1 MAAQSPIPVRYVL
14 VFWLFLLSAVA
25 FLDRTNISIAGIFLR
40 SEYHLTNQQLGRVF
54 SAFLIGYAAFQVPGG
69 WLAERMGP
77 RRLLLLGVLWWG
89 VFTIL
94 TTTVPTQVGSALIL
108 LIGVRL
114 ALGAGEAVIYPA
126 SNQFVARWFPV
137 QERGIANGWIFAGV
151 GAGAG
156 LTPPLLTWIVTHQ
169 GWRSSFWFS
178 AVVGFILGGIW
189 FLISRDTPEQHPY
202 VSPEELTLIQEGLGR
217 KARLENPSPNEAH
230 GIDVRSHWFNIVR
243 SFSVWAVTFSY
254 FTYGWVAWIFFSW
267 FYTYLA
273 EVRHLDLKTSATYT
287 MLPFIAL
294 TICCLLGGLLNDW
307 ASKRYGLRV
316 GRCALASVSLFLTAL
331 LLTFGSTLHNARSAS
346 LVLAAS
352 MGALYL
358 SQSSFWS
365 VTADI
370 AGVHSGV
377 VSGVMNT
384 GCQIGGAATAWFTPV
399 IADHYGWDAPFF
411 VAAGLALLGALAWLL
426 VDPSRPLFASEVQS
440 ELHVAAK

>member
-114 ALGAGEAVIYPA
+114 ALGVGEAVIYPA

-137 QERGIANGWIFAGV
+137 RERGIANGWIFAGV

-178 AVVGFILGGIW
+178 AVVGFIVGGIW
-189 FLISRDTPEQHPY
+189 FLISRDAPEQHPY
-202 VSPEELTLIQEGLGR
+202 VSPEELTRIQEGLGR

-399 IADHYGWDAPFF
+399 IADHYGWGAPFL

>member
-14 VFWLFLLSAVA
+14 IFWLFLLSAVA

-77 RRLLLLGVLWWG
+77 RRLLTLGVLWWG

-94 TTTVPTQVGSALIL
+94 TTAVPNQLGSALIL

-126 SNQFVARWFPV
+126 SNQFVARWFPAG
-137 QERGIANGWIFAGV
+137 ERGIANGWIFAGV

-156 LTPPLLTWIVTHQ
+156 LTPHLLTWIVTHQ

-178 AVVGFILGGIW
+178 AVVGFIVGGIW

-202 VSPEELTLIQEGLGR
+202 ISQEEVTQIQEGLNF
-217 KARLENPSPNEAH
+217 KASPVVASLNEPALV
-230 GIDVRSHWFNIVR
+230 DVRSRWFNIVR
-243 SFSVWAVTFSY
+243 SRSVWAITFSY

-294 TICCLLGGLLNDW
+294 TICCLLGGILNDW

-316 GRCALASVSLFLTAL
+316 GRCALASASLFLTAL

-352 MGALYL
+352 MGALYI

-411 VAAGLALLGALAWLL
+411 VAAGLTLLGALAWLF
-426 VDPSRPLFASEVQS
+426 VDPRRPLFDREARSALQV
-440 ELHVAAK
+440 VAK

>member
-14 VFWLFLLSAVA
+14 IFWLFLLSAVA

-77 RRLLLLGVLWWG
+77 RRLLTLGVLWWG

-94 TTTVPTQVGSALIL
+94 TTAVPNQLGSALIL

-137 QERGIANGWIFAGV
+137 RERGIANGWIFAGV

-156 LTPPLLTWIVTHQ
+156 LTPHLLTWIVTHQ

-178 AVVGFILGGIW
+178 AVVGFIVGGIW

-202 VSPEELTLIQEGLGR
+202 ISQEEVTQIQEGLNL
-217 KARLENPSPNEAH
+217 KASPVVASLNEPALV
-230 GIDVRSHWFNIVR
+230 DVRSRWFNIVHSR
-243 SFSVWAVTFSY
+243 SVWAITLSY

-294 TICCLLGGLLNDW
+294 TICCLLGGILNDW

-316 GRCALASVSLFLTAL
+316 GRCALASASLFLTAL

-352 MGALYL
+352 MGALYI

-411 VAAGLALLGALAWLL
+411 VAAGLALLGALAWLF
-426 VDPSRPLFASEVQS
+426 VDPRRPLFDREAHS
-440 ELHVAAK
+440 ELQVVAK

>member
-14 VFWLFLLSAVA
+14 IFWLFLLSAVA

-77 RRLLLLGVLWWG
+77 RRLLTLGVLWWG

-94 TTTVPTQVGSALIL
+94 TTAVPNQLGSALIL

-137 QERGIANGWIFAGV
+137 RERGIANGWIFAGV

-156 LTPPLLTWIVTHQ
+156 LTPHVLTWIVTHQ

-178 AVVGFILGGIW
+178 AVVGFIVGGIW

-202 VSPEELTLIQEGLGR
+202 ISQEEVTQIQEGLNL
-217 KARLENPSPNEAH
+217 KASPVVASLNEPALV
-230 GIDVRSHWFNIVR
+230 DVRSRWFNIVR
-243 SFSVWAVTFSY
+243 SRSVWAITFSY

-294 TICCLLGGLLNDW
+294 TICCLLGGILNDW

-316 GRCALASVSLFLTAL
+316 GRCALASASLFLTAL

-352 MGALYL
+352 MGALYI

-411 VAAGLALLGALAWLL
+411 VAAGLTLLGALAWLF
-426 VDPSRPLFASEVQS
+426 VDPRRPLFGREARSALQV
-440 ELHVAAK
+440 VAK

>member
-14 VFWLFLLSAVA
+14 IFWLFLLSAVA

-77 RRLLLLGVLWWG
+77 RRLLTLGVLWWG

-94 TTTVPTQVGSALIL
+94 TTAVPNQLGSALIV

-137 QERGIANGWIFAGV
+137 RERGIANGWIFAGV

-156 LTPPLLTWIVTHQ
+156 LTPHLLTWIVTHQ

-178 AVVGFILGGIW
+178 AVVGFIVGGIW

-202 VSPEELTLIQEGLGR
+202 ISQEEVTQIQEGLNL
-217 KARLENPSPNEAH
+217 KASPVVASLNEPALVE
-230 GIDVRSHWFNIVR
+230 VRSRWFNIVR
-243 SFSVWAVTFSY
+243 SRSVWAITFSY

-294 TICCLLGGLLNDW
+294 TICCLLGGILNDW

-316 GRCALASVSLFLTAL
+316 GRCALASASLFLTAL

-352 MGALYL
+352 MGALYI

-411 VAAGLALLGALAWLL
+411 VAAGLALLGALAWLF
-426 VDPSRPLFASEVQS
+426 VDPRRPLFDREAHS
-440 ELHVAAK
+440 ELQVVAK

>member
-14 VFWLFLLSAVA
+14 IFWLFLLSAVA

-77 RRLLLLGVLWWG
+77 RRLLTLGVLWWG

-94 TTTVPTQVGSALIL
+94 TTAVPNQLGSALIL

-137 QERGIANGWIFAGV
+137 RERGIANGWIFAGV

-156 LTPPLLTWIVTHQ
+156 LTPHLLTWIVTHQ

-178 AVVGFILGGIW
+178 AVVGFIVGGIW

-202 VSPEELTLIQEGLGR
+202 ISQEEVTQIQEGLNL
-217 KARLENPSPNEAH
+217 KASPVVASLNEPALV
-230 GIDVRSHWFNIVR
+230 DVRSRWFNIVR
-243 SFSVWAVTFSY
+243 SRSVWAITFSY

-294 TICCLLGGLLNDW
+294 TICCLLGGILNDW

-316 GRCALASVSLFLTAL
+316 GRCALASASLFLTAL

-352 MGALYL
+352 MGALYI

-411 VAAGLALLGALAWLL
+411 VAAGLALLGALAWLF
-426 VDPSRPLFASEVQS
+426 VDPRRPLFDREAHS
-440 ELHVAAK
+440 ELQVVAK

>member
-1 MAAQSPIPVRYVL
+1 MAARPPIPVRYIL

-25 FLDRTNISIAGIFLR
+25 FLDRTNISITGIFLR

-69 WLAERMGP
+69 WLAERVGP
-77 RRLLLLGVLWWG
+77 RRLLTLGVLWWG

-94 TTTVPTQVGSALIL
+94 TTAVPNQVGSALIL

-114 ALGAGEAVIYPA
+114 ALGAGEAVIYPV

-137 QERGIANGWIFAGV
+137 RERGIANGWIFAGV

-156 LTPPLLTWIVTHQ
+156 LTPHVLTWIVTHQ

-178 AVVGFILGGIW
+178 AVIGFVVGGIW

-202 VSPEELTLIQEGLGR
+202 ISQEEVTLIQEGLNL
-217 KARLENPSPNEAH
+217 KAHPGDASPNGPG
-230 GIDVRSHWFNIVR
+230 GIEVRSRCLNIAR
-243 SFSVWAVTFSY
+243 SLSVWAVTFSY

-273 EVRHLDLKTSATYT
+273 EVRRLDLKTSATYT

-294 TICCLLGGLLNDW
+294 TICCLLGGILNDW

-316 GRCALASVSLFLTAL
+316 GRCALAAASLFLTAL

-411 VAAGLALLGALAWLL
+411 VAAGLALLGAIAWLF
-426 VDPSRPLFASEVQS
+426 VDPNRQLFGVEAPSRLR
-440 ELHVAAK
+440 AALK